1 MNKSLISLLLLFNAL
16 MLILL
21 NACQSAAFE
30 VAQDTSGSGGPAS
43 SGTTEI
49 ESTPTLEP
57 LPSRT
62 AATIASETATSTPIN
77 EPTTAPAEEP
87 SMTVTAAPTATLAP
101 SPEPG
106 ILRTYEIVAGESEV
120 RFFIGEELFGNPK
133 TVVGRTNQV
142 AGEISLDLQDTQTAA
157 VGTIQV
163 NARELATD
171 DSFRNRALRRQI
183 LDSAQ
188 DEYQFITF
196 APSEIAGLS
205 AEAAAV
211 GEAHTFNLI
220 GDLQIRDVVQTVTFE
235 MMVTAVSDNELA
247 GMGESIILRSDY
259 DLQIPSVPGVAN
271 VSDEVKLEIE
281 FVAEAADE

>member
-21 NACQSAAFE
+21 NACQSAPFE
-30 VAQDTSGSGGPAS
+30 TAQDTAESGGVAS
-43 SGTTEI
+43 SGTIEI
-49 ESTPTLEP
+49 EPAPTPEP

-62 AATIASETATSTPIN
+62 AAPIVSETATPTPTN
-77 EPTTAPAEEP
+77 EPTAAPAEEP
-87 SMTVTAAPTATLAP
+87 GVTATAEPTATVAP

-106 ILRTYEIVAGESEV
+106 ITRTYEIVAGESEV
-120 RFFIGEELFGNPK
+120 RFFIDEELLGNPK

-142 AGEISLDLQDTQTAA
+142 AGEISLNLQDTQTAA
-157 VGTIQV
+157 VSTIQV
-163 NARELATD
+163 NARELVTD

-205 AEAAAV
+205 AEAAAI

-235 MMVTAVSDNELA
+235 MMVTAVSDNKLA
-247 GMGESIILRSDY
+247 GTGESIILRSDY

-281 FVAEAADE
+281 FVAESADE